1 MQTIRLASD
10 FFRPAQFSEYSEFK
24 KILDICVIMWY
35 PIIRKG
41 KEINKMN
48 AKEMTPRDLFELLE
62 ELVME
67 NSFEDIK
74 RTTLSI
80 LDLLE
85 TLETNRIFG
94 IE

>member
-1 MQTIRLASD
+1 
-10 FFRPAQFSEYSEFK
+10 
-24 KILDICVIMWY
+24 
-35 PIIRKG
+35 
-41 KEINKMN
+41 MN